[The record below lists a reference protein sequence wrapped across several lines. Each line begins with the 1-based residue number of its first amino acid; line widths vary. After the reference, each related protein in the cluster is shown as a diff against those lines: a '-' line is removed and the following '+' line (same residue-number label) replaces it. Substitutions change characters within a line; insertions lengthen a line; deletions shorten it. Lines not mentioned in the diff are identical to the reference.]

1 MGKPTQKTSDYVK
14 HMFNVY
20 DEDKNQFIDFK

>member
-1 MGKPTQKTSDYVK
+1 MGKPTQKTLDYVK

-20 DEDKNQFIDFK
+20 DQDKNQFIDFK